1 MRAAKTS
8 FLLIALVS
16 GSKNSPTRRGN
27 DHEAGRRVI
36 FHRAVWSEGS
46 FYNPMNVGRNITSIA
61 F

>member
-1 MRAAKTS
+1 M
-8 FLLIALVS
+8 ALVS

-36 FHRAVWSEGS
+36 FHRAVWSEGI
-46 FYNPMNVGRNITSIA
+46 FYNPINVGRNLTSIA